1 MSHVSQTGTPK
12 ISNPRWSSGAPRT
25 TTIAQLF
32 NDFIYEAGTITLDRI
47 HQLLL
52 DDNLPLRP
60 AIDMAINESIAEFA
74 QELGANAI
82 DYRRLF
88 LAHWGKNLEISDEDM
103 IILRQ
108 MHAER
113 VKLQQKRLARRKKRE
128 PTR

>member
-1 MSHVSQTGTPK
+1 M
-12 ISNPRWSSGAPRT
+12 

-32 NDFIYEAGTITLDRI
+32 NNFIYKAGTITLDRI

-88 LAHWGKNLEISDEDM
+88 LAHWGKNLEISDEDI

>member
-1 MSHVSQTGTPK
+1 MPHVLQTDTPK
-12 ISNPRWSSGAPRT
+12 TSNPRWSSGAPRT

-32 NDFIYEAGTITLDRI
+32 NNFIYEAGTITLDRI

-74 QELGANAI
+74 QELGANTI

-88 LAHWGKNLEISDEDM
+88 LAYWGNNLEISDEDI

-108 MHAER
+108 MQAER
-113 VKLQQKRLARRKKRE
+113 VKRQQKRLARRKKRE

>member
-1 MSHVSQTGTPK
+1 MSHVLQTDTPK
-12 ISNPRWSSGAPRT
+12 MSNPRWSSGAPRT

-32 NDFIYEAGTITLDRI
+32 NDFIYEAGTVTLDRI

-52 DDNLPLRP
+52 DDNLPLRS

-88 LAHWGKNLEISDEDM
+88 LAHWGKNLEISDKDI

>member
-1 MSHVSQTGTPK
+1 MSHVLQTDTPK
-12 ISNPRWSSGAPRT
+12 VSNPRWSSGAPRT

-32 NDFIYEAGTITLDRI
+32 NNFIYEAGTITLDRI

-88 LAHWGKNLEISDEDM
+88 LAHWGNNLEISDEEI

-113 VKLQQKRLARRKKRE
+113 VKRQQKRLARRKKRE

>member
-1 MSHVSQTGTPK
+1 MSHVSRTDTPK
-12 ISNPRWSSGAPRT
+12 ILNPRWSSGAPRT

-60 AIDMAINESIAEFA
+60 AIDRAINESIAEFA

-88 LAHWGKNLEISDEDM
+88 LAHWGNNLEISDEDI

>member
-1 MSHVSQTGTPK
+1 MSHILQTDTPK
-12 ISNPRWSSGAPRT
+12 ISHPKWSSGAPRT

-32 NDFIYEAGTITLDRI
+32 NDFIYKTGTITLDRV

-60 AIDMAINESIAEFA
+60 AIDMAINESIAEFT

-88 LAHWGKNLEISDEDM
+88 LAHWGKNLEISDEEI

>member
-1 MSHVSQTGTPK
+1 MSHVLPTDTPK

-32 NDFIYEAGTITLDRI
+32 NNFIYEAGTITLDRI

-52 DDNLPLRP
+52 DDNLPLRL
-60 AIDMAINESIAEFA
+60 AIDRAINESIAEFA

-88 LAHWGKNLEISDEDM
+88 LAHWGNNLEISDEDI

-113 VKLQQKRLARRKKRE
+113 VKLQQKRLARRKKRK

>member
-1 MSHVSQTGTPK
+1 MSHVLQTDTLK